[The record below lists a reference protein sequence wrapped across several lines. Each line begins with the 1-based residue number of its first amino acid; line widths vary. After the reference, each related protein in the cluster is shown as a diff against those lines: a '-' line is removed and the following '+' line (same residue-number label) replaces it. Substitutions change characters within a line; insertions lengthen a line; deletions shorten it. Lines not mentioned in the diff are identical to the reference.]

1 MSEYAETTAK
11 EQTTDQRARE
21 LPERI
26 VIPPIKGE
34 MVHLRPATIDDIA
47 RMEVIEAYVGASG
60 ITGKDRVAERGAV
73 NAWVRRS
80 VAWSNGEKSNESGV
94 GDPESRRTIA
104 WSIVT
109 EADHDGDGELDAAS
123 SDNVIGMIF
132 LIDID
137 GWARSARIQVVLG
150 KDYRGR
156 GYSRDIMPRV
166 MTYGFAPEPA
176 GLGMH
181 RIWVAVPEQNT
192 RSVSVYQSLGFVPS
206 GRSRDALWN
215 ASENRYQ
222 DLIVMDTLVDEFD
235 PIRSLDAFGMHV
247 IEDNPGVKEAIDARE
262 HSIAIQLNSVHKG
275 DADDAAAAGQSGDTA
290 QTSADETSA
299 APSQESQPNEAS
311 GTAKTDQKAGD
322 ADNNWPYSSDERK
335 TSKDAWWRTLGRGRK
350 RDTERQTMSAEDLD
364 NYETDA
370 ELSLYKEYRDVI
382 KLFTYVV
389 ETERRFYLA
398 NKVDFNVRSAGQD
411 VYFDVRLT
419 DAWVWD
425 VYRSSRFVKNVRIVT
440 FKDVN
445 VEEVQKT
452 DIDIPDSM

>member
-1 MSEYAETTAK
+1 MDAIGAYIA
-11 EQTTDQRARE
+11 
-21 LPERI
+21 LPESPARI
-26 VIPPIKGE
+26 GLP
-34 MVHLRPATIDDIA
+34 
-47 RMEVIEAYVGASG
+47 
-60 ITGKDRVAERGAV
+60 
-73 NAWVRRS
+73 S
-80 VAWSNGEKSNESGV
+80 VARCMRGCVVPWHGPMAKNRTNPAW

-247 IEDNPGVKEAIDARE
+247 IEDNPGVKEALSARE

-311 GTAKTDQKAGD
+311 GTAKTDQRPAMPTTTG
-322 ADNNWPYSSDERK
+322 
-335 TSKDAWWRTLGRGRK
+335 RTARMSAKPRRMLGGARLDVAAARHG
-350 RDTERQTMSAEDLD
+350 RQTMSAEDLD

-389 ETERRFYLA
+389 ETERRFYLPT
-398 NKVDFNVRSAGQD
+398 RSISTCVPPGQD

>member
-247 IEDNPGVKEAIDARE
+247 IEDNPGVKEALSARE

-275 DADDAAAAGQSGDTA
+275 DADDAAAAGQSGDMA

-299 APSQESQPNEAS
+299 APSQESQPNEAF

-350 RDTERQTMSAEDLD
+350 RDTEG
-364 NYETDA
+364 
-370 ELSLYKEYRDVI
+370 
-382 KLFTYVV
+382 
-389 ETERRFYLA
+389 RR
-398 NKVDFNVRSAGQD
+398 
-411 VYFDVRLT
+411 
-419 DAWVWD
+419 
-425 VYRSSRFVKNVRIVT
+425 
-440 FKDVN
+440 
-445 VEEVQKT
+445 
-452 DIDIPDSM
+452 

>member
-176 GLGMH
+176 GLGMLHLGGRAGTEHAFRIRLPVARLRAVRPFARCPVERVGEPLPGPH
-181 RIWVAVPEQNT
+181 RHGHARRRIRPDPLARRVRHARDRRQ
-192 RSVSVYQSLGFVPS
+192 S
-206 GRSRDALWN
+206 GR
-215 ASENRYQ
+215 Q
-222 DLIVMDTLVDEFD
+222 
-235 PIRSLDAFGMHV
+235 G
-247 IEDNPGVKEAIDARE
+247 GV
-262 HSIAIQLNSVHKG
+262 
-275 DADDAAAAGQSGDTA
+275 
-290 QTSADETSA
+290 
-299 APSQESQPNEAS
+299 
-311 GTAKTDQKAGD
+311 
-322 ADNNWPYSSDERK
+322 ERP
-335 TSKDAWWRTLGRGRK
+335 RTLDRHPTQLR
-350 RDTERQTMSAEDLD
+350 T
-364 NYETDA
+364 
-370 ELSLYKEYRDVI
+370 
-382 KLFTYVV
+382 
-389 ETERRFYLA
+389 
-398 NKVDFNVRSAGQD
+398 
-411 VYFDVRLT
+411 
-419 DAWVWD
+419 
-425 VYRSSRFVKNVRIVT
+425 
-440 FKDVN
+440 
-445 VEEVQKT
+445 
-452 DIDIPDSM
+452 

>member
-247 IEDNPGVKEAIDARE
+247 IEDNPGVKEALSARE

-311 GTAKTDQKAGD
+311 GTAK
-322 ADNNWPYSSDERK
+322 
-335 TSKDAWWRTLGRGRK
+335 
-350 RDTERQTMSAEDLD
+350 DLD

>member
-247 IEDNPGVKEAIDARE
+247 IEDNPGVKEALSARE
-262 HSIAIQLNSVHKG
+262 HSIAIQLNFVHKG

-311 GTAKTDQKAGD
+311 GTAKTDQKVGD

-350 RDTERQTMSAEDLD
+350 RDTEG
-364 NYETDA
+364 
-370 ELSLYKEYRDVI
+370 
-382 KLFTYVV
+382 
-389 ETERRFYLA
+389 RR
-398 NKVDFNVRSAGQD
+398 
-411 VYFDVRLT
+411 
-419 DAWVWD
+419 
-425 VYRSSRFVKNVRIVT
+425 
-440 FKDVN
+440 
-445 VEEVQKT
+445 
-452 DIDIPDSM
+452 

>member
-247 IEDNPGVKEAIDARE
+247 IEDNPGVKEALSARE

-290 QTSADETSA
+290 QTSADGTKAPTS
-299 APSQESQPNEAS
+299 
-311 GTAKTDQKAGD
+311 
-322 ADNNWPYSSDERK
+322 
-335 TSKDAWWRTLGRGRK
+335 
-350 RDTERQTMSAEDLD
+350 RQ
-364 NYETDA
+364 
-370 ELSLYKEYRDVI
+370 RDVCRAI
-382 KLFTYVV
+382 AGIAA
-389 ETERRFYLA
+389 ERSIRNGEDGPEGRRCRQQLA
-398 NKVDFNVRSAGQD
+398 
-411 VYFDVRLT
+411 
-419 DAWVWD
+419 
-425 VYRSSRFVKNVRIVT
+425 
-440 FKDVN
+440 
-445 VEEVQKT
+445 VQLG
-452 DIDIPDSM
+452 

>member
-80 VAWSNGEKSNESGV
+80 VAWSNGEKSNKSGV

-181 RIWVAVPEQNT
+181 RIWNRTRVPYPSTSRSASCRPAVRAMPCGTRRRTVTRTSSSWT
-192 RSVSVYQSLGFVPS
+192 RSS
-206 GRSRDALWN
+206 
-215 ASENRYQ
+215 
-222 DLIVMDTLVDEFD
+222 T
-235 PIRSLDAFGMHV
+235 
-247 IEDNPGVKEAIDARE
+247 
-262 HSIAIQLNSVHKG
+262 NS
-275 DADDAAAAGQSGDTA
+275 T
-290 QTSADETSA
+290 
-299 APSQESQPNEAS
+299 
-311 GTAKTDQKAGD
+311 
-322 ADNNWPYSSDERK
+322 
-335 TSKDAWWRTLGRGRK
+335 
-350 RDTERQTMSAEDLD
+350 
-364 NYETDA
+364 
-370 ELSLYKEYRDVI
+370 
-382 KLFTYVV
+382 
-389 ETERRFYLA
+389 
-398 NKVDFNVRSAGQD
+398 RSA
-411 VYFDVRLT
+411 
-419 DAWVWD
+419 
-425 VYRSSRFVKNVRIVT
+425 RSTRSACT
-440 FKDVN
+440 
-445 VEEVQKT
+445 
-452 DIDIPDSM
+452 

>member
-156 GYSRDIMPRV
+156 G
-166 MTYGFAPEPA
+166 
-176 GLGMH
+176 MH

-247 IEDNPGVKEAIDARE
+247 IEDNPGVKEALSARE

-350 RDTERQTMSAEDLD
+350 RDTEG
-364 NYETDA
+364 
-370 ELSLYKEYRDVI
+370 
-382 KLFTYVV
+382 
-389 ETERRFYLA
+389 RR
-398 NKVDFNVRSAGQD
+398 
-411 VYFDVRLT
+411 
-419 DAWVWD
+419 
-425 VYRSSRFVKNVRIVT
+425 
-440 FKDVN
+440 
-445 VEEVQKT
+445 
-452 DIDIPDSM
+452 

>member
-1 MSEYAETTAK
+1 MPENLEAAAQGQS
-11 EQTTDQRARE
+11 DQQSRE
-21 LPERI
+21 LPKRI
-26 VIPPIKGE
+26 VVPPIKGE
-34 MVHLRPATIDDIA
+34 MVHLRPAAIEDLD
-47 RMEVIEAYVGASG
+47 RMDAIEAYVGASG

-73 NAWVRRS
+73 RAWVRRS
-80 VAWSNGEKSNESGV
+80 VAWSQGEAPFESGV

-109 EADHDGDGELDAAS
+109 EADHDGDGEIDAAN

-166 MTYGFAPEPA
+166 MTYGLAPEPA

-215 ASENRYQ
+215 ASQNRYQ

-247 IEDNPGVKEAIDARE
+247 IEDNPGVKEALSARE
-262 HSIAIQLNSVHKG
+262 HSIAIRLNEKDATKPDTEGVG
-275 DADDAAAAGQSGDTA
+275 ADDAAAVAQSVQEVLSDG
-290 QTSADETSA
+290 ADDA
-299 APSQESQPNEAS
+299 AVSQRKNVEGVDAARQSERDDRKSVN
-311 GTAKTDQKAGD
+311 GD
-322 ADNNWPYSSDERK
+322 ADVENSWPYTAGERK
-335 TSKDAWWRTLGRGRK
+335 TSKEAWWRTLGRGRK
-350 RDTERQTMSAEDLD
+350 RD
-364 NYETDA
+364 
-370 ELSLYKEYRDVI
+370 
-382 KLFTYVV
+382 V
-389 ETERRFYLA
+389 EG
-398 NKVDFNVRSAGQD
+398 K
-411 VYFDVRLT
+411 
-419 DAWVWD
+419 
-425 VYRSSRFVKNVRIVT
+425 
-440 FKDVN
+440 
-445 VEEVQKT
+445 
-452 DIDIPDSM
+452 

>member
-247 IEDNPGVKEAIDARE
+247 IEDNPGVKEALSARE

-322 ADNNWPYSSDERK
+322 ADNNWPYSLDERK

-350 RDTERQTMSAEDLD
+350 RDTEG
-364 NYETDA
+364 
-370 ELSLYKEYRDVI
+370 
-382 KLFTYVV
+382 
-389 ETERRFYLA
+389 RR
-398 NKVDFNVRSAGQD
+398 
-411 VYFDVRLT
+411 
-419 DAWVWD
+419 
-425 VYRSSRFVKNVRIVT
+425 
-440 FKDVN
+440 
-445 VEEVQKT
+445 
-452 DIDIPDSM
+452 